1 MEVSDCF
8 DGYSFLFFP
17 SEERHV
23 RSKVAG
29 GASVFCCFSF
39 GVSEG
44 FYRVRSICFKR
55 PFESMAVS
63 VISARALR
71 AMARTV
77 FLSVSVVEDLSGWV
91 IVHDP

>member
-1 MEVSDCF
+1 MRRRGLRVHRLCGRGVAPLS
-8 DGYSFLFFP
+8 SAVFP
-17 SEERHV
+17 LGLAKGST
-23 RSKVAG
+23 
-29 GASVFCCFSF
+29 
-39 GVSEG
+39 
-44 FYRVRSICFKR
+44 RVHSICFKR

-91 IVHDP
+91 IVHDPLGST